1 MQVTEADM
9 RDAIDEYGG
18 FLAGYKSW
26 FGDQDADN
34 KPSAFE
40 VLDTLQMEYHQ
51 QVEALVM
58 RGDAD
63 E

>member
-1 MQVTEADM
+1 MEVTDADM

-26 FGDQDADN
+26 FADKDADDR
-34 KPSAFE
+34 PSAYE
-40 VLDTLQMEYHQ
+40 VIERLQEEYHQ
-51 QVEALVM
+51 QVEALVL